1 MFQISEPIRYK
12 NKQTKYEEGVLNI
25 KQARLPFDIALESL
39 KPFSV
44 LSSGHNYSSTGMRIH
59 FTRNTFG
66 LLVGGYYVPTM
77 IFTLLSLVS
86 YTINSDMV
94 SIKTSRDN
102 IFSYITDYLIFFGT
116 CNNEMNYR
124 KVSTRLN

>member
-1 MFQISEPIRYK
+1 MFQISELIRYK
-12 NKQTKYEEGVLNI
+12 NKQTKYGEGVLNI

-39 KPFSV
+39 KPFGV
-44 LSSGHNYSSTGMRIH
+44 VSSGHNYSSTGMRIH

-94 SIKTSRDN
+94 SIKTSRD
-102 IFSYITDYLIFFGT
+102 IFFINNGLFSGT
-116 CNNEMNYR
+116 CNNEMN
-124 KVSTRLN
+124 

>member
-1 MFQISEPIRYK
+1 MFQISELIRYK
-12 NKQTKYEEGVLNI
+12 NKQTKYGEGVLNI

-39 KPFSV
+39 KPFGV

-77 IFTLLSLVS
+77 IFTLLSLVP

-94 SIKTSRDN
+94 STRDN
-102 IFSYITDYLIFFGT
+102 IFFINNGLFSGT
-116 CNNEMNYR
+116 CNNEMNLR